1 MNPSAPL
8 KRYFKVTSNSRKRK
22 HNLCTSEGPDH
33 ESIVPFLLVKRR
45 KVISSFK
52 FLSLPHDIQHL
63 LMDEYLESDDILSMA
78 RTCKGLRFRC
88 IDMYLLRHKVVTHTS
103 QSRVR
108 IKILDS
114 VIPLA
119 IYILLSAIPENHFSQ
134 ATHASID
141 MDVVSL
147 LDFLDLIC
155 HFLESRINVFS
166 LSLYFN
172 CHDLPTLSTS
182 ERLPSVFVTL
192 LASLGTSCTSLNVEA
207 QKNGSRSKSSQY
219 AARSNRCA
227 RRGLLSPSGKSGK
240 RVSKLNSFHRRHRLI
255 ESKAKDS
262 MNQFLSLDLDLSLF
276 QPYAMQKL
284 VPFLLK
290 GSTSIVE
297 LKLTSPTNSMIHDAL
312 QDLHL
317 PFMKTLTVSVN
328 DVHSI
333 ILPPHFSS
341 RHPRVRHISLL
352 NEVDILTTNPVP
364 YSERPV
370 LELPPLTTAVF
381 SANYSNWSMTD
392 VSSLASIEVHP
403 LSTIIPSSSGAIC
416 TAIRSLIVPI
426 NRYKGTP
433 APPYS
438 HKTCTCFAG
447 VSEDLAVNIQDL
459 RIYVYAV
466 TSDLHYGPD
475 ILIKKNQLLFD
486 DSRWVSGKRCSQ
498 NLGTRVGQIPD
509 ARPD

>member
-1 MNPSAPL
+1 MSSTEP
-8 KRYFKVTSNSRKRK
+8 KFQ
-22 HNLCTSEGPDH
+22 
-33 ESIVPFLLVKRR
+33 RR

-52 FLSLPHDIQHL
+52 FLALPHDIQYL

-78 RTCKGLRFRC
+78 RTCKGLRLRC
-88 IDMYLLRHKVVTHTS
+88 VDMYLLHHKVVTHTS

-114 VIPLA
+114 VPLLA
-119 IYILLSAIPENHFSQ
+119 IYILLSAIPENHFSP

-147 LDFLDLIC
+147 LDFSDLIC
-155 HFLESRINVFS
+155 HFLESRISVFS

-172 CHDLPTLSTS
+172 YHDLPAFSTS
-182 ERLPSVFVTL
+182 ERLPSVFITL
-192 LASLGTSCTSLNVEA
+192 LASLGTSCMSLNVEA

-240 RVSKLNSFHRRHRLI
+240 RALSKLTSFHRQHRLI

-290 GSTSIVE
+290 GSTSIVK
-297 LKLTSPTNSMIHDAL
+297 LNLTSPTNLMICDAL

-317 PFMKTLTVSVN
+317 PFMETLTVSVN

-403 LSTIIPSSSGAIC
+403 LNTIIPSSSGAIC
-416 TAIRSLIVPI
+416 TAMRSLIAPI

-438 HKTCTCFAG
+438 HVLDFPAFLSEHTTMLSQKTCTCFAG

-466 TSDLHYGPD
+466 TSDLHVRLCFLYLTIYSAMYYSYTFENG
-475 ILIKKNQLLFD
+475 FAGF
-486 DSRWVSGKRCSQ
+486 R
-498 NLGTRVGQIPD
+498 T
-509 ARPD
+509 